1 MHVLFVGNSM
11 TRYHEMPAL
20 FAARLRA
27 AKPNADVHVSALA
40 PDGESLAGHLASPML
55 ATLLEERPWDYIV
68 VQERTSSSTWSL
80 NGAVQY
86 EPPDRYLQDVGAFAQ
101 LARTNGATLVLY
113 QIWSP
118 GAPPDAFVYNDYPTV
133 EAARTHRA
141 VLAPVG
147 RVWSALR
154 SKGLA
159 MTAADKIHPTPLGS
173 SAAAA
178 MIAAAIVGESAL
190 VEPAL
195 SEPAL
200 SEPALSEPPSA
211 RDASSKREPTEIT
224 PISTD
229 AAVADETAVA
239 DAVRAVLAQR
249 DATLAF
255 PAVPRPPY
263 RAKPVAGVSDA
274 PLRSRLAGVWRARD
288 GGTRLS
294 HGTEVEVAIDD
305 GVCRVRVREFAAT
318 AAIEPKATVSVCDD
332 ARIEIE
338 FVSNSVAFRWSGW
351 LENGALSVLTVQG
364 FGQAREQ
371 YRTVRYRKN
380 GEAKHFAGLRALFAQ
395 LDAHRRRESLAAA
408 LPAHY
413 ARLTALLGEGR
424 VREDRQG
431 FPIGEWDAILTAR
444 HYERL
449 GDAGTA
455 LTYYA
460 AGVEMS
466 PRSVDTRQTYADAL
480 RGAGRRGEAAEHY
493 RAALAL
499 LGASAAD
506 ASRRAAIEAA
516 LRDIGP

>member
-11 TRYHEMPAL
+11 TRYNELPAL
-20 FAARLRA
+20 FAARVRA
-27 AKPNADVHVSALA
+27 AMPDADIHVSALA
-40 PDGESLAGHLASPML
+40 PDGESLAGHLASPTL
-55 ATLLEERPWDYIV
+55 TTLLEERPWDYIV

-86 EPPDRYLQDVGAFAQ
+86 DPPDRYLQDVGAFAR
-101 LARTNGATLVLY
+101 LAQTHGARLVLY

-118 GAPPDAFVYNDYPTV
+118 GAPPDAFVYNDYATV

-154 SKGLA
+154 SQGFA

-178 MIAAAIVGESAL
+178 TIAAAIVGESAL
-190 VEPAL
+190 V
-195 SEPAL
+195 
-200 SEPALSEPPSA
+200 EPALSEPPSA
-211 RDASSKREPTEIT
+211 RDASSKREPTEIA

-229 AAVADETAVA
+229 TAVADETAVA
-239 DAVRAVLAQR
+239 DAVRAVMAQR

-255 PAVPRPPY
+255 PAVPRPLY
-263 RAKPVAGVSDA
+263 RAKPVPGVSDV

-294 HGTEVEVAIDD
+294 HGTEVEVSIDG

-332 ARIEIE
+332 ARIEVE

-371 YRTVRYRKN
+371 YRTVRYRK
-380 GEAKHFAGLRALFAQ
+380 GDEAKHFAGLRALFAQ

-449 GDAGTA
+449 GDARTA

-460 AGVEMS
+460 AGVEMY
-466 PRSVDTRQTYADAL
+466 PRSVDARQTYADAL
-480 RGAGRRGEAAEHY
+480 RGAGRGVEAADHY